1 MSVDANITKI
11 CKKKIIEKQFHE
23 KKIRI
28 FELPENLTTCD
39 FADDTIFDMSDAFA
53 PVTPTDEN
61 FG

>member
-11 CKKKIIEKQFHE
+11 CKKKFIEKQFHV
-23 KKIRI
+23 KII
-28 FELPENLTTCD
+28 ILESSENLTTCD
-39 FADDTIFDMSDAFA
+39 FTDDTIFDMSDAFA

>member
-1 MSVDANITKI
+1 MLISQKSVR
-11 CKKKIIEKQFHE
+11 KIIEKQFHE
-23 KKIRI
+23 KIRI
-28 FELPENLTTCD
+28 FDFPENLTTCD